1 MMKKEKMKGMGGRGS
16 SSGVSVKGKA
26 YGTEY
31 TTLHES
37 GNIKFVRYNDSKSS
51 KTPIETMTNRRVY
64 VTIDNRG
71 ISGTPE
77 PTPLNMSAKEFRQ
90 RVESNGATTKAV
102 SNAEYKKAEKAY
114 QKERDSRPDYELG
127 IGLKDNSAYR
137 RTARKNRVMNRVMK
151 RK

>member
-51 KTPIETMTNRRVY
+51 KTPRTAHTMTEHYTVTKDADRLAPNWLASRINYKTIKLLYRDKDGHAELKGVKIGDEVAQIGDTVQFNGRRLSV
-64 VTIDNRG
+64 G
-71 ISGTPE
+71 
-77 PTPLNMSAKEFRQ
+77 
-90 RVESNGATTKAV
+90 
-102 SNAEYKKAEKAY
+102 
-114 QKERDSRPDYELG
+114 
-127 IGLKDNSAYR
+127 R
-137 RTARKNRVMNRVMK
+137 R
-151 RK
+151 

>member
-1 MMKKEKMKGMGGRGS
+1 MVRI
-16 SSGVSVKGKA
+16 
-26 YGTEY
+26 
-31 TTLHES
+31 TTRAE
-37 GNIKFVRYNDSKSS
+37 
-51 KTPIETMTNRRVY
+51 ET
-64 VTIDNRG
+64 
-71 ISGTPE
+71 
-77 PTPLNMSAKEFRQ
+77 TPLNMSAKEFRQ